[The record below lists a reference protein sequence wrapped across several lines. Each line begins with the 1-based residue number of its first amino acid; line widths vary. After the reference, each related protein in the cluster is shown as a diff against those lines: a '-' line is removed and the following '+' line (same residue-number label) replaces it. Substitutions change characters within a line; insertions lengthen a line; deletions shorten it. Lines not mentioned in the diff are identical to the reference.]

1 MDEVDNKEKQG
12 NKRSHDEMKA
22 GPSFSI
28 TEKIEDFIHSLK
40 EKHGETHQPYQSR
53 LWVEMLALGSDKN
66 EDEPPNLPIFRN
78 KAMKKSSPGAGQVS
92 TSKVLATQDR
102 TFSDSLKSLTT

>member
-1 MDEVDNKEKQG
+1 MFTG
-12 NKRSHDEMKA
+12 SHDEMKA

-28 TEKIEDFIHSLK
+28 TEKIEDFIRRLK
-40 EKHGETHQPYQSR
+40 DKHGETHQPYQYR
-53 LWVEMLALGSDKN
+53 LWAEMLTLGSHKS

-92 TSKVLATQDR
+92 RPQKWKQHHQLTTQDR
-102 TFSDSLKSLTT
+102 TFSDSLESLTT

>member
-12 NKRSHDEMKA
+12 NKPKA

-28 TEKIEDFIHSLK
+28 TERIEDFIRSLK
-40 EKHGETHQPYQSR
+40 DKHGETHQPYQSR
-53 LWVEMLALGSDKN
+53 LWAELALGSHKS
-66 EDEPPNLPIFRN
+66 EDELPNLPIFRN

-92 TSKVLATQDR
+92 TSKAETTSPASYSR
-102 TFSDSLKSLTT
+102 SDILRQL